1 MSRECLECGFFN
13 IDTGKCSDEVFN
25 CPNKNK
31 AMTPGEYSLIQKL
44 KEQKP
49 KVDLIKALRCLASHD
64 GMNDCHA
71 DRWNRENK
79 EAPKM
84 RCHPQ
89 TYGNRMFKCFTPCPY
104 YQDSFGTCYGDGECS
119 EWLNSAANILAL
131 EMFSRSN

>member
-49 KVDLIKALRCLASHD
+49 KVDLIKALQA
-64 GMNDCHA
+64 MT
-71 DRWNRENK
+71 E
-79 EAPKM
+79 
-84 RCHPQ
+84 
-89 TYGNRMFKCFTPCPY
+89 
-104 YQDSFGTCYGDGECS
+104 
-119 EWLNSAANILAL
+119 
-131 EMFSRSN
+131 